1 MSGTE
6 IDFTRYP
13 VLAVD
18 DEPDNLDV
26 IRYAFK
32 RSHPLLFA
40 RSGVEAMSL
49 LEKHPVAAI
58 VSDQRMPAMTG
69 LELLGQARKKRPDAV
84 GVLLTAYGDVPL
96 LADAINSGVVYR
108 YVQKP
113 FEAADLGSAIRQ
125 AVEKHHLVVEN
136 RRLVERLARHNEY
149 LKREERAAWNEG
161 EIVGR
166 APALAAAL
174 ELVRRVAPTTATV
187 LLRGESGTG

>member
-1 MSGTE
+1 MGGND
-6 IDFTRYP
+6 IDYSRYT

-18 DEPDNLDV
+18 DERDNLDV

-32 RSHPLLFA
+32 RSHPLIFA
-40 RSGVEAMSL
+40 QSGGEAMSL
-49 LEKHPVAAI
+49 LEKHQVAAI

-69 LELLGQARKKRPDAV
+69 LELLGQARKMRPDAV
-84 GVLLTAYGDVPL
+84 GVLLTAYGGVPL
-96 LADAINSGVVYR
+96 LAEAINSGVVYR

-149 LKREERAAWNEG
+149 LKREERAAWNDAARAQESATYAPRKARAEG
-161 EIVGR
+161 ESTR
-166 APALAAAL
+166 
-174 ELVRRVAPTTATV
+174 
-187 LLRGESGTG
+187 

>member
-40 RSGVEAMSL
+40 RSGGEAL
-49 LEKHPVAAI
+49 KVLEENPVAVI

-69 LELLGQARKKRPDAV
+69 LELLARARATHADAV

-96 LADAINSGVVYR
+96 LAEAINSG
-108 YVQKP
+108 
-113 FEAADLGSAIRQ
+113 
-125 AVEKHHLVVEN
+125 LV
-136 RRLVERLARHNEY
+136 
-149 LKREERAAWNEG
+149 
-161 EIVGR
+161 
-166 APALAAAL
+166 
-174 ELVRRVAPTTATV
+174 
-187 LLRGESGTG
+187 